1 MTEGKIGT
9 KDLSFNMIVQTIRR
23 KYMMDAI
30 LSDDKDEK
38 DYGMRILK
46 NVSGQLQHYKER
58 KSEEEEE
65 NGLNDA

>member
-30 LSDDKDEK
+30 LSDNKQEK

-46 NVSGQLQHYKER
+46 NVSGQLDHYKQR
-58 KSEEEEE
+58 QKEEEEE
-65 NGLNDA
+65 KGIASD